1 MRPIIIGAGP
11 IGSVVARL
19 IKDLNPLL
27 IDARRRIGVPVQ
39 CTGLVSTRLKSLTN
53 YPDSIIINKIR
64 GANLFFNNSRAVI
77 DSGRII
83 AHVIDRTAFDEFM
96 LNQSNVKPLL
106 GVKVSDYCNGV
117 VKTTNGSYKTNLVID
132 CSGPRFID
140 KHLLGL
146 QVVAKL
152 SVDES
157 MVNVYFDAAPGFF
170 GWVVPLGNGYCRIGL
185 AHSNPRPLLDKFLK
199 RLGAGRIIEYNAGLI
214 PLSVNHFF
222 GDGFIRVGDAAGQVK
237 AVSGGGLVT
246 GVISAVV
253 AGRAVREAYI
263 AHDFSEAFFKDYYFK
278 PWLRAVGNELRLH
291 SIARWFLNRIN
302 YDVLLRLINNNQSL
316 FNNADMDFLSSLI
329 GLLKPRNWLLLS
341 NLLLSALRRFY

>member
-11 IGSVVARL
+11 IGSAVARL

-27 IDARRRIGVPVQ
+27 IDARKRIGVPVQ
-39 CTGLVSTRLKSLTN
+39 CTGLVSTRLKSLTG

-64 GANLFFNNSRAVI
+64 GANLFFKDSRAVI

-96 LNQSNVKPLL
+96 LNQSSVKPLL
-106 GVKVSDYCNGV
+106 GVRVNNYGSGV
-117 VKTTNGSYKTNLVID
+117 VRTTNGSYKTDLVID

-185 AHSNPRPLLDKFLK
+185 AHTNPRPLLDKFLK
-199 RLGAGRIIEYNAGLI
+199 RLGAGRIVEYNAGLI

-246 GVISAVV
+246 GIISAEI
-253 AGRAVREAYI
+253 AGRAVRESFI
-263 AHDFSEAFFKDYYFK
+263 ARDFSESFFNNYYFK

-291 SIARWFLNRIN
+291 SIARWLLNRIDYN
-302 YDVLLRLINNNQSL
+302 LLLRLINNNQSL
-316 FNNADMDFLSSLI
+316 FNNADMDFLSSLT
-329 GLLKPRNWLLLS
+329 GLFKPVNWLLLTK
-341 NLLLSALRRFY
+341 LLLSVMGF